1 MELMFVNYQNMSN
14 MQNED
19 GKMIKVGVLAV
30 QGAVAEHLE
39 LLNQIPDV
47 CAQEVKYLDELNEID
62 GLIIPGGEST
72 AIGRLLRDFNLLQ
85 PLKERILNGMPVWG
99 TCAGM
104 ILLAKSLEND
114 PTVHLG
120 VMDITV
126 ERNAYGR
133 QLGSFTT
140 EVEIEK
146 ISSNKIPLV
155 FIRAPYVTQV
165 KSDVEILLEVNNHIV
180 ACQQKQMLAT
190 SFHPELTKDTS
201 FHRYFINM
209 IKRKA

>member
-19 GKMIKVGVLAV
+19 GKMIKVGVLAI

-165 KSDVEILLEVNNHIV
+165 KSDVDILLEVNDHIV

-209 IKRKA
+209 IKQKA

>member
-1 MELMFVNYQNMSN
+1 MSN

-19 GKMIKVGVLAV
+19 GKMIKVGVLAI

-165 KSDVEILLEVNNHIV
+165 KSDVDILLEVNDHIV

-209 IKRKA
+209 IKQKA